1 MPLVEVKVFK
11 DELTPE
17 RTRALIRHA
26 WVSGGRST
34 HRQFQPGL
42 TASD

>member
-17 RTRALIRHA
+17 
-26 WVSGGRST
+26 
-34 HRQFQPGL
+34 
-42 TASD
+42 